1 MSAVASPGTVASL
14 MANFRQGDRS
24 AAAKLVELC
33 FPELRRL
40 AAIHMKSERAQH
52 TWQPTV
58 LVNEMYLELVKVRNL
73 AGGSGVDE
81 QEKAAFLGFAG
92 HLMKRL
98 LLHHA
103 RPLYRRVEK
112 VEFEEPSEGVCVSMQ
127 SLGEVEEALSRLAVI
142 DPRFRTVVE
151 MRVFEGLTKDEIAL
165 QLRCSR
171 RTVGNCWSFAKRWLQ
186 NEWAGSLRE

>member
-1 MSAVASPGTVASL
+1 M
-14 MANFRQGDRS
+14 
-24 AAAKLVELC
+24 ELC

-40 AAIHMKSERAQH
+40 AAARMKSERTEH

-58 LVNEMYLELVKVRNL
+58 LINELYLELVKVRSL

-81 QEKAAFLGFAG
+81 LEKAAFLGFAG

-103 RPLYRRVEK
+103 RPLYRHVEK
-112 VEFEEPSEGVCVSMQ
+112 VEFEERCESAGLGMQ
-127 SLGEVEEALSRLAVI
+127 SLGDVEDALSRLAAI

-151 MRVFEGLTKDEIAL
+151 MRVFEGLSRDEIAL
-165 QLRCSR
+165 QLGCSS
-171 RTVGNCWSFAKRWLQ
+171 RTVTTC
-186 NEWAGSLRE
+186 

>member
-1 MSAVASPGTVASL
+1 MSAAPSPGTVAVL
-14 MANFRQGDRS
+14 MANFRQGDRE
-24 AAAKLVELC
+24 AAGRLVELC

-40 AAIHMKSERAQH
+40 AAAHMKSERAEH

-58 LVNEMYLELVKVRNL
+58 LVNEMYLQLVKVRSL

-98 LLHHA
+98 LMHHA
-103 RPLYRRVEK
+103 RPLYRQAEK
-112 VEFEEPSEGVCVSMQ
+112 VEFDEGSASARLGMQ
-127 SLGEVEEALSRLAVI
+127 SLGEVEEALSRLALI
-142 DPRFRTVVE
+142 DPRCRIVVE
-151 MRVFEGLTKDEIAL
+151 MRVFEGLTKDEIAV
-165 QLRCSR
+165 QLGCSR

-186 NEWAGSLRE
+186 NEWMGSIRS